1 MFNQISLTPCNLRY
15 IYTLFSSDKKMIY
28 TYSANN
34 VETEMPLNLAAKV
47 QRQSTQNGF
56 FVYSSG
62 GKPFIL
68 NEPSNT
74 LLQFWWKLPVIHPLF
89 CIFLFKSPLFNF
101 SSWGLQII
109 LFSKIEK
116 DKIKKI
122 VTNNLP
128 TFFFFQNVRSTFS
141 KIVFWIHFFIIDQ
154 NLMKL

>member
-68 NEPSNT
+68 NKPANT

-101 SSWGLQII
+101 CSWRLQII
-109 LFSKIEK
+109 LFFQRLKR
-116 DKIKKI
+116 KKSRHI
-122 VTNNLP
+122 VTKICQPFL
-128 TFFFFQNVRSTFS
+128 FQNVSL
-141 KIVFWIHFFIIDQ
+141 K
-154 NLMKL
+154 